1 MKKSLV
7 TEVHFD
13 TSGEMASDL
22 EAFAEGRGFPVD
34 FDPYHKPPQAFQ
46 KIWFRKS
53 WWQILRLWQ
62 QTWCC
67 CDVTVRL
74 DRRLGCGFRF
84 AAASGDF
91 HHLFLGHLSMIK
103 NFTWW
108 NVNPFWFRF
117 LHFDMCIAWMA
128 WKCCRDWR
136 GLGRSRF
143 WCWSLYLWWL
153 LGQC

>member
-1 MKKSLV
+1 
-7 TEVHFD
+7 
-13 TSGEMASDL
+13 MASDL
-22 EAFAEGRGFPVD
+22 EAFAEGRGFPLGTRIAGFWSHWVLITSR
-34 FDPYHKPPQAFQ
+34 HKPFEKSEPGTVC
-46 KIWFRKS
+46 FR
-53 WWQILRLWQ
+53 WQILRLWQ

-84 AAASGDF
+84 AAASDDF
-91 HHLFLGHLSMIK
+91 HHLFLGHLSMIT
-103 NFTWW
+103 NFRWW
-108 NVNPFWFRF
+108 NVNPFWSQIPS
-117 LHFDMCIAWMA
+117 FDMFIPWMA